1 VEKPSF
7 YAEGEVMPVQGNLA
21 TMSLTEVLQW
31 LGNAGKTGTLSIE
44 RNKVVKR
51 ILVREGR
58 VIACAS
64 QEPSD
69 MLGHFLV
76 SRGKIS
82 EETLRA
88 ALARQSVEKEHLG
101 RILVASG
108 ALTEDDLRHHLED
121 KAQETI
127 FGLFDWDDAEFR
139 YADGEIADP
148 NIYAV
153 NMRVEDILL
162 RGAQRWDEMQR
173 IRTVF
178 NDPGIV
184 LRRTSRVPPAEV
196 FRNRMARRILESING
211 ERTVAEIL
219 LHAHGSEFLVT
230 KFLYEL
236 FRAGVAE
243 LAGIKPVAPP
253 ARSPAL
259 AAAMAP
265 AASEAGFPGSPS
277 SAEEARAQTAL
288 PAAAAVLAAPARPL
302 VTDEGDFEVARRLL
316 NRGDFDAALEILDRA
331 YRAQPGDE
339 ALRRLLAEAEAAF
352 IEKAY
357 RHYLPPA
364 KVVALTKS
372 MQSLTA
378 ERLSPTEFFLLS
390 RIDNGTWDVR
400 SIIQITPLREVD
412 VLRTLKKMREN
423 GVIELRDPPPANT
436 A

>member
-1 VEKPSF
+1 
-7 YAEGEVMPVQGNLA
+7 MPVHGNLA
-21 TMSLTEVLQW
+21 TMSLTEILQW

-64 QEPSD
+64 QEPAD

-82 EETLRA
+82 EETLRQ
-88 ALARQSVEKEHLG
+88 ALGLQETQRTHLG
-101 RILVASG
+101 RILVATG
-108 ALTEDDLRHHLED
+108 ALSEDDLRLLLED

-139 YADGEIADP
+139 FAEGETADP
-148 NIYAV
+148 NIFAV

-173 IRTVF
+173 FRTVF

-184 LRRTSRVPPAEV
+184 LRRTARMPPAEV
-196 FRNRMARRILESING
+196 FKNRMARRIFESING

-219 LHAHGSEFLVT
+219 LHAHGSEYLVT

-236 FRAGVAE
+236 HRAGVAE
-243 LAGIKPVAPP
+243 VAGVKQVDREPSRAPVE
-253 ARSPAL
+253 
-259 AAAMAP
+259 AP
-265 AASEAGFPGSPS
+265 AA
-277 SAEEARAQTAL
+277 EERA
-288 PAAAAVLAAPARPL
+288 PAAPGPVAVPVPAPTRRRAVVAPTAPPGEATATAPS
-302 VTDEGDFEVARRLL
+302 VVAEGDLEFARRLL
-316 NRGDFDAALEILDRA
+316 NRGDFDSALEILDRA
-331 YRAQPGDE
+331 YKAQPGDE
-339 ALRRLLAEAEAAF
+339 ALRRLLSEAEASF
-352 IEKAY
+352 VEKSY
-357 RHYLPPA
+357 KHYLPPSKIVTLQRA
-364 KVVALTKS
+364 VET
-372 MQSLTA
+372 LTA
-378 ERLSPTEFFLLS
+378 EELSPTEFFLLS
-390 RIDNGTWDVR
+390 RIDGTWDVK

-412 VLRTLKKMREN
+412 VLRTLKRMREK
-423 GVIELRDPPPANT
+423 GLIELKDPVAVS

>member
-1 VEKPSF
+1 
-7 YAEGEVMPVQGNLA
+7 MPVHGSLA
-21 TMSLTEVLQW
+21 TMSLTEILQW

-64 QEPSD
+64 QEPAD

-82 EETLRA
+82 EETLRK
-88 ALARQSVEKEHLG
+88 ALALQETQRTHLG
-101 RILVASG
+101 RILVATG
-108 ALTEDDLRHHLED
+108 ALSEDDLRLLLED

-139 YADGEIADP
+139 FAEGETPDA
-148 NIYAV
+148 NIFAV
-153 NMRVEDILL
+153 NMRVDDILL

-173 IRTVF
+173 FRTVF

-184 LRRTSRVPPAEV
+184 LRRTSRVPPGEV
-196 FRNRMARRILESING
+196 FRNRMARRIFESING

-219 LHAHGSEFLVT
+219 LHAHGSEYLVT

-236 FRAGVAE
+236 YRAGVAE
-243 LAGIKPVAPP
+243 VAGVKEVDREPVSVQTLPSNLEDLLPDTPASQPETAAPGPVAVRTVP
-253 ARSPAL
+253 AVASAERST
-259 AAAMAP
+259 AAA
-265 AASEAGFPGSPS
+265 PS
-277 SAEEARAQTAL
+277 
-288 PAAAAVLAAPARPL
+288 AV
-302 VTDEGDFEVARRLL
+302 DGGDLEFARRLL
-316 NRGDFDAALEILDRA
+316 NRGEFDSALEILDRA
-331 YRAQPGDE
+331 YKAQPGDE
-339 ALRRLLAEAEAAF
+339 ALRRLLAEAEASF
-352 IEKAY
+352 VEKAY

-364 KVVALTKS
+364 KIVTLLRT
-372 MQSLTA
+372 MESLTA

-390 RIDNGTWDVR
+390 RIDGTWDVK

-412 VLRTLKKMREN
+412 VLRTLKRMREK
-423 GVIELRDPPPANT
+423 GLIELKDPVA
-436 A
+436 ASA

>member
-1 VEKPSF
+1 
-7 YAEGEVMPVQGNLA
+7 
-21 TMSLTEVLQW
+21 MSLTEILQW

-51 ILVREGR
+51 IHVRDGR

-69 MLGHFLV
+69 LLGHFLV

-82 EETLRA
+82 EETLRK
-88 ALARQSVEKEHLG
+88 ALTLQETQKVHLG
-101 RILVASG
+101 RILADTG
-108 ALTEDDLRHHLED
+108 ALTEADLQPLLED

-127 FGLFDWDDAEFR
+127 FGLFNWDDAEFR
-139 YADGEIADP
+139 FVDVETLDA
-148 NIYAV
+148 NILPV

-173 IRTVF
+173 FRTVF

-184 LRRTSRVPPAEV
+184 LRQTARKPPAEV
-196 FRNRMARRILESING
+196 FRNRMARRIFESLNG

-236 FRAGVAE
+236 FRAGVVE
-243 LAGIKPVAPP
+243 VAGVKPVERDAEPP
-253 ARSPAL
+253 RMVPE
-259 AAAMAP
+259 P
-265 AASEAGFPGSPS
+265 
-277 SAEEARAQTAL
+277 
-288 PAAAAVLAAPARPL
+288 PAAAATDLPPTAPLPVVPAAAPVRAEAAPKSRA
-302 VTDEGDFEVARRLL
+302 VTAPASSAAAAETAGPAAVAEGDLEFARRLL
-316 NRGDFDAALEILDRA
+316 NRGEFDSALEILDRA
-331 YRAQPGDE
+331 YKAHPGDE
-339 ALRRLLAEAEAAF
+339 ALRRLLAEAEASF
-352 IEKAY
+352 VEKSY
-357 RHYLPPA
+357 RHYLPPS
-364 KVVALTKS
+364 KVVALS
-372 MQSLTA
+372 REAESLTS

-390 RIDNGTWDVR
+390 RIDGTWDVK

-412 VLRTLKKMREN
+412 VLRTLKRMREK
-423 GVIELRDPPPANT
+423 GLIDLKDPVEAS

>member
-1 VEKPSF
+1 
-7 YAEGEVMPVQGNLA
+7 MPVQGSLA
-21 TMSLTEVLQW
+21 TMSLTEILQW

-82 EETLRA
+82 EETLRK
-88 ALARQSVEKEHLG
+88 ALALQETKRSHLG
-101 RILVASG
+101 KILVESG
-108 ALTEDDLRHHLED
+108 SLSEDELRLLLED

-139 YADGEIADP
+139 FADDEAVDS
-148 NIYAV
+148 NIFAV
-153 NMRVEDILL
+153 DMRVEDILL

-173 IRTVF
+173 FRTVF

-184 LRRTSRVPPAEV
+184 LSRTARKPPAEV
-196 FRNRMARRILESING
+196 FRNRMARRIFESING

-219 LHAHGSEFLVT
+219 LHAHGSEYLVT

-243 LAGIKPVAPP
+243 VAGVTPLARESSPRPDAPQPTEAAAPDLPAPFTDAFVARPVSVTTVAATKAPVAAE
-253 ARSPAL
+253 ARQDAK
-259 AAAMAP
+259 P
-265 AASEAGFPGSPS
+265 AAPP
-277 SAEEARAQTAL
+277 R
-288 PAAAAVLAAPARPL
+288 V
-302 VTDEGDFEVARRLL
+302 VDEGDLEFARRLL
-316 NRGDFDAALEILDRA
+316 NRGEFDSALEILDRA
-331 YRAQPGDE
+331 YKAQPGDE
-339 ALRRLLAEAEAAF
+339 ALRRLLAEAEASF
-352 IEKAY
+352 VEKAY
-357 RHYLPPA
+357 RHFLPPS
-364 KVVALTKS
+364 KIVTLQRPVEL
-372 MQSLTA
+372 LTA
-378 ERLSPTEFFLLS
+378 EHLSPTEFFLLS
-390 RIDNGTWDVR
+390 RIDGTWDVK

-412 VLRTLKKMREN
+412 VLRTLKRMREKGLIDLKN
-423 GVIELRDPPPANT
+423 PVA
-436 A
+436 ASA